1 MPATWASR
9 TSATSAEK
17 VMLRLSASQCRAARV
32 ATLALLFMT
41 CGLGVFRSETPF
53 RYPRRG
59 MNRSPLGLTPGELAE
74 RVVQRRHVA
83 HPEGFGHILWSNHHL
98 ATFFFLFGSLYL
110 IGVFRKCVCLCR
122 GQFCGVFAVHANASA
137 ISMVRLVGRSSFMR
151 GLCPLLPRSFRE
163 REGVECIQV
172 ELWAVE

>member
-1 MPATWASR
+1 MD
-9 TSATSAEK
+9 
-17 VMLRLSASQCRAARV
+17 
-32 ATLALLFMT
+32 
-41 CGLGVFRSETPF
+41 
-53 RYPRRG
+53 
-59 MNRSPLGLTPGELAE
+59 RSPLGLTPGELAE

-98 ATFFFLFGSLYL
+98 ATFFFLLGLLYPIAAFGKW
-110 IGVFRKCVCLCR
+110 FCLCR
-122 GQFCGVFAVHANASA
+122 GQLCGGFAVHARASA